1 MVRFTLPRDL
11 YHGKGALEALKTLK
25 GKKAIICVGGG
36 SMKRFGFLQRAED
49 YLKEAGMEVK
59 LFEGIESDPSVDT
72 VMKGAKVMEEY
83 QPDWIVAIGGGSP
96 IDAAKAMWIKYEYPD
111 TTFEDMCKVFGLPKL
126 RTKAH
131 FCAVSSTSGTATE
144 VTAFSVI
151 TDYEKGIKYPLADFE
166 ITPDVAVGVLMS
178 ALFLIFMDQILAL
191 IGASAET
198 WDYARTYLTIVSF
211 SGPFV
216 LIANCYSN
224 VIRAEGQS
232 GKAMMGQL
240 LGNLLNVILDPIMIL
255 VFSWNIAGA
264 AIATV
269 IGNVVGAGYYIVYFL
284 KGSSSLSISLKDF
297 SVKEKVASGVLA
309 IGIPATLGNLL
320 MSLSS
325 ILMNS
330 QMAKY
335 GDMAV
340 AGVGVAMKVTM
351 MTGMV
356 CIGLGQGVQPLL
368 GYCVGAKNWE
378 RYRSA
383 LKFSLIFAF
392 SLSTVLTLICYLFT
406 GQIVSVF
413 LTDAAAYDYGVSF
426 AHILLCTSFLFGVFY
441 VLVNALQARGA
452 ATESLIVNISR
463 QGLIYIPAMLILGAF
478 FHETGLIWAQPVA
491 DVLSLVLSIG
501 LYFRISDKRND

>member
-1 MVRFTLPRDL
+1 MEDNKSMEVFAKAPIRKAVLQNALPAMAAMLMVLIYNLAGTFFIGQTHDDLQVAAVSLATPVFLLFMSVGTVFGIGGTSVISRALGEGRRD
-11 YHGKGALEALKTLK
+11 YA
-25 GKKAIICVGGG
+25 KKAC
-36 SMKRFGFLQRAED
+36 SFC
-49 YLKEAGMEVK
+49 
-59 LFEGIESDPSVDT
+59 
-72 VMKGAKVMEEY
+72 
-83 QPDWIVAIGGGSP
+83 
-96 IDAAKAMWIKYEYPD
+96 MWI
-111 TTFEDMCKVFGLPKL
+111 C
-126 RTKAH
+126 
-131 FCAVSSTSGTATE
+131 
-144 VTAFSVI
+144 
-151 TDYEKGIKYPLADFE
+151 
-166 ITPDVAVGVLMS
+166 VAVGVLMS

-198 WDYARTYLTIVSF
+198 WNYAKTYLTIVSC

-216 LIANCYSN
+216 LIANCYFN

-240 LGNLLNVILDPIMIL
+240 LGNLLNVILGSITIL
-255 VFSWNIAGA
+255 VFGWNIAGA

-269 IGNVVGAGYYIVYFL
+269 IGNIVGAGYYIVYFL

-297 SVKEKVASGVLA
+297 SVKGKVSSGVLA
-309 IGIPATLGNLL
+309 IGVPAALGNLL

-325 ILMNS
+325 IIMNS

-340 AGVGVAMKVTM
+340 AGVGGVAMKVTM

-392 SLSTVLTLICYLFT
+392 SLSTVLTLLCYLFT

-413 LTDAAAYDYGVSF
+413 LMDAAAYDYGVSF

-441 VLVNALQARGA
+441 VLTNALQARGA

-463 QGLIYIPAMLILGAF
+463 QGLIYIPSMFILGAI

-491 DVLSLVLSIG
+491 DVLSLLLAIG
-501 LYFRISDKRND
+501 LYFRMSGKGNDEVQKGLGLSQKS

>member
-1 MVRFTLPRDL
+1 M
-11 YHGKGALEALKTLK
+11 
-25 GKKAIICVGGG
+25 
-36 SMKRFGFLQRAED
+36 ED
-49 YLKEAGMEVK
+49 NKSMEVFAK
-59 LFEGIESDPSVDT
+59 APIRKAVLQNALPAMAAMLMVLIYNLADTFFIGQTHDDLQVAAVSLATPVFLLFMSVGT
-72 VMKGAKVMEEY
+72 VFG
-83 QPDWIVAIGGGSP
+83 IGG
-96 IDAAKAMWIKYEYPD
+96 
-111 TTFEDMCKVFGLPKL
+111 T
-126 RTKAH
+126 
-131 FCAVSSTSGTATE
+131 
-144 VTAFSVI
+144 SVI
-151 TDYEKGIKYPLADFE
+151 
-166 ITPDVAVGVLMS
+166 S
-178 ALFLIFMDQILAL
+178 RAL
-191 IGASAET
+191 GEGRR
-198 WDYARTYLTIVSF
+198 DYAKTYLTIVGC

-224 VIRAEGQS
+224 VIRTEGQS

-255 VFSWNIAGA
+255 VFGWNIAGA
-264 AIATV
+264 AIATI

-309 IGIPATLGNLL
+309 IGVPAALGNLL

-325 ILMNS
+325 IIMNS

-383 LKFSLIFAF
+383 LKFSLIHPYA
-392 SLSTVLTLICYLFT
+392 
-406 GQIVSVF
+406 
-413 LTDAAAYDYGVSF
+413 
-426 AHILLCTSFLFGVFY
+426 
-441 VLVNALQARGA
+441 
-452 ATESLIVNISR
+452 
-463 QGLIYIPAMLILGAF
+463 
-478 FHETGLIWAQPVA
+478 
-491 DVLSLVLSIG
+491 
-501 LYFRISDKRND
+501 